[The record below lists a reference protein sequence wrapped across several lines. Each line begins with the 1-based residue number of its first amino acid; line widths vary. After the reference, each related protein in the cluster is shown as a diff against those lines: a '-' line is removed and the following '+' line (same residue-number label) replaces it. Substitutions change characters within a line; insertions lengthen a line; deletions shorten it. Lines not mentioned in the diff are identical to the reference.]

1 MSLEC
6 TVVARVQIANSAR
19 TVSKFFFHIQKMCA
33 KHRSKVRPEP
43 WAKSLR
49 PVFLSGNQ
57 TRLAIVEKN

>member
-1 MSLEC
+1 
-6 TVVARVQIANSAR
+6 
-19 TVSKFFFHIQKMCA
+19 MCA
-33 KHRSKVRPEP
+33 EHRSKVRPEP